1 VQNILKLMDINRLIF
16 NTDANS
22 YADYVVTQEQYKAQE
37 YEGSSTICDLMEAES
52 LPTMIR

>member
-1 VQNILKLMDINRLIF
+1 MQNILKLMDINRLIF